1 MKKVKF
7 IFWMLIS
14 VTILSFFLLSLLGKR
29 SSKALYNYI
38 NAETKRFTSNV
49 ISSVINDTISD
60 GIEDELFTTQKN
72 SNDEIETLDYNTKKV
87 NEILSSIT
95 NKIQKRLTNLEE
107 GDLKNLKISDN
118 FRLKNNNSLKNGILC
133 KVPMGSLRGNTLL
146 VNLGP
151 NIPLKIAFIGQVQSN
166 LNTKITN
173 YGINNLVLQVDV
185 QVEIEQYITM
195 PIMSKKSVLRI
206 SAPLTIK
213 IIQGIV
219 PNYYL
224 NGLEKNSNAISTPI
238 S

>member
-1 MKKVKF
+1 
-7 IFWMLIS
+7 MLS
-14 VTILSFFLLSLLGKR
+14 SFFLLSLLGKR
-29 SSKALYNYI
+29 SSKTLYNYI

-49 ISSVINDTISD
+49 INSVINDTISD
-60 GIEDELFTTQKN
+60 GIENELFTTKKN
-72 SNDEIETLDYNTKKV
+72 SNDEIEMLDYNTKKV

-166 LNTKITN
+166 LNTKVTN

-195 PIMSKKSVLRI
+195 PIMSKKSTLKI
-206 SAPLTIK
+206 TAPLTIK

-224 NGLEKNSNAISTPI
+224 TGLEKNSNAISAPI
-238 S
+238 N

>member
-1 MKKVKF
+1 
-7 IFWMLIS
+7 MLIS
-14 VTILSFFLLSLLGKR
+14 VTISSFFLLSLLGKR

-118 FRLKNNNSLKNGILC
+118 FRLKNKNSLKNGILC

-195 PIMSKKSVLRI
+195 PIMSQKSVLRI

>member
-1 MKKVKF
+1 
-7 IFWMLIS
+7 MLS
-14 VTILSFFLLSLLGKR
+14 SFFLLSLLGKR
-29 SSKALYNYI
+29 SSKTLYNYI

-49 ISSVINDTISD
+49 INSVINDTISD
-60 GIEDELFTTQKN
+60 GIENELFTTQKN
-72 SNDEIETLDYNTKKV
+72 SNDEIEMLDYNTKKV

-166 LNTKITN
+166 LNTKVTN

-195 PIMSKKSVLRI
+195 PIMSKKSTLKI
-206 SAPLTIK
+206 TAPLTIK

-224 NGLEKNSNAISTPI
+224 TGLEKNSNAISAPI
-238 S
+238 D

>member
-1 MKKVKF
+1 M
-7 IFWMLIS
+7 
-14 VTILSFFLLSLLGKR
+14 
-29 SSKALYNYI
+29 YNYI

-118 FRLKNNNSLKNGILC
+118 FRLKNKNSLKNGILC

-195 PIMSKKSVLRI
+195 PIMSKKSTLRI